1 MEDKDRQMVRGILRG
16 DRVWI
21 RKLEQKYRQRL
32 LNFVL
37 QKIDSYEDAE
47 EIVQETFISAIYS
60 LPSFLGRSS
69 FSSWLYAIAKHEI
82 ADFYRKKKIK
92 TILFSHFPGL
102 YRLASRALSPEMAL
116 EEKEIEQKIL
126 CCFLN
131 LTEGYQRVLR
141 LKYVEELSLRQIAGR
156 LRKSTKAI
164 EMRLRRARHA
174 FTVNWNDAKNYPE
187 NCFALNPRD
196 LYFFKEYLG
205 FIGPSL
211 PNLKGHQG

>member
-1 MEDKDRQMVRGILRG
+1 MENKDKQMVRGVLQN
-16 DRVWI
+16 DKVWM
-21 RKLEQKYRQRL
+21 RKFERQYRQRL

-47 EIVQETFISAIYS
+47 EIVQETFIGAIYS

-69 FSSWLYAIAKHEI
+69 FWSWLCAIAKHEV

-102 YRLASRALSPEMAL
+102 YRLASRALNPQMAL

-126 CCFLN
+126 DCFLN
-131 LTEGYQRVLR
+131 LTEGYRKVLR
-141 LKYVEELSLRQIAGR
+141 LKYIEGFSLHQIAGR

-174 FTVNWNDAKNYPE
+174 FALNWNDAKNYPE

-205 FIGPSL
+205 VIGSSL